1 MEKILPETEQ
11 NLYESSG
18 PVKGNRFIL
27 EVAMQQQTSFKVQ

>member
-27 EVAMQQQTSFKVQ
+27 EVAMQQLISFKVQ